1 MNIKIN
7 CSHLGCKEQEGGWA
21 QQLAMWHSSA
31 LWAGVVE
38 PFQRTEFIPGPNERE
53 PDTGKVTFIDME
65 TLIKVLG
72 EIVCGCSTVQVEC
85 PLSKM
90 LGARSFSDLGVNAYI
105 Q

>member
-1 MNIKIN
+1 MV
-7 CSHLGCKEQEGGWA
+7 SHHEFVFCLTG
-21 QQLAMWHSSA
+21 L
-31 LWAGVVE
+31 VE
-38 PFQRTEFIPGPNERE
+38 PFQRAEFIPGPNERE